1 MIARRLASVVILGAV
16 ALGGG
21 SAVAL
26 ASGPAA
32 LAADAV
38 DAAALALRGGVAV
51 YSDPSAEMALS
62 TSDLDALNTQAIATN
77 LPLFIAVLPD
87 SAKAGGT
94 AEDVRD
100 RLQEAVGMNGIYG
113 VVVGKQFRAG
123 TTDPGKQAGDLATQA
138 FREEKANGLTAVLS
152 RFIALTDERFNGNP
166 AGPASSES
174 GGNLLTSLVGLMF
187 GLLCLLVV
195 VGLPAFLII
204 RGVRASKRRLAEV
217 RTAIDEDV
225 TSFGERVAGLD
236 TSDPGLS
243 EESRQEVQQALD
255 AYDRAKVAAM
265 RMRSPQ
271 DAAKVTSALDD
282 GRYSLA
288 CADAREHGKPMP
300 ERRPPC
306 FVDPRHGPSVAD
318 VSWQPPGLPAR
329 DVPMCAA
336 CQTDVAA
343 GRDPMVRE
351 VQDSGRMVPYWQAGS
366 HYRGYGG
373 GYYSTFGDSMSGAL
387 IGTSLG
393 SMMWGGPSYS
403 SAPSVTQHESS
414 GFGSWGY
421 ESSGFGSWGSGGG
434 GDFGGSDFG
443 GGGDSSSDSGGGDF

>member
-1 MIARRLASVVILGAV
+1 MIARRALSGLLLGAITLV
-16 ALGGG
+16 GGP
-21 SAVAL
+21 AVAL
-26 ASGPAA
+26 AGGWAA
-32 LAADAV
+32 RASDAV

-62 TSDLDALNTQAIATN
+62 SDDLDSLNAQAIATN

-166 AGPASSES
+166 AGPASSDA
-174 GGNLLTSLVGLMF
+174 GGNLLTTLVGLMF
-187 GLLCLLVV
+187 GLLCLLIFI
-195 VGLPAFLII
+195 GLPAFFII
-204 RGVRASKRRLAEV
+204 RGMRASKRRLAEV

-225 TSFGERVAGLD
+225 TAFGERVAGLD
-236 TSDPGLS
+236 TSDPQLS
-243 EESRQEVQQALD
+243 AESRQEVQQALD
-255 AYDRAKVAAM
+255 AYDRAKLAAM

-271 DAAKVTSALDD
+271 DASRVTSALDD
-282 GRYSLA
+282 GRYFLA

-300 ERRPPC
+300 QRRPPC

-343 GRDPMVRE
+343 GRNPLVRE

-403 SAPSVTQHESS
+403 STVTQHESS
-414 GFGSWGY
+414 GFGSWG
-421 ESSGFGSWGSGGG
+421 SSGGG